1 MTFNSESNHMAAF
14 VSFEKEKIFFGC
26 FLTKICHFSASLSKK
41 SGMAHVKPHEKP
53 GAPCKNKKRF
63 VVQLLYRLASL
74 LYHLPW
80 SKLLLWNCLKLF
92 KKFSIYEKSFNRIK
106 MKIEAAIL
114 FGVLFVIQLIPS
126 ESAPAESESALNGK
140 LINMYTKFISK

>member
-1 MTFNSESNHMAAF
+1 
-14 VSFEKEKIFFGC
+14 
-26 FLTKICHFSASLSKK
+26 
-41 SGMAHVKPHEKP
+41 
-53 GAPCKNKKRF
+53 
-63 VVQLLYRLASL
+63 
-74 LYHLPW
+74 
-80 SKLLLWNCLKLF
+80 
-92 KKFSIYEKSFNRIK
+92 